1 MIIKTQGGA
10 MAIEFQENF
19 ISWLDQE
26 LSFRNWSDYQLA
38 KKAGISHSVISK
50 ARSSS
55 PPKWDACLAISKALN
70 VSPITVFRKAGLLP
84 HREDD
89 ASSNEAT
96 LEDWIY
102 LLQDLPEREQNI
114 VRNLVIDMKET
125 SKKNKPLQTH
135 LKKAPK
141 NL

>member
-10 MAIEFQENF
+10 MVIKSQEKF

-26 LSFRNWSDYQLA
+26 LSSRNWSDYQLA

-84 HREDD
+84 ASKDD
-89 ASSNEAT
+89 TSANKAT
-96 LEDWIY
+96 FEDWIY

-114 VRNLVIDMKET
+114 VRNLVIDLKET
-125 SKKNKPLQTH
+125 SKKNNHLQTH